1 MNYWKQLNH
10 VTKYFRDEEDPN
22 AKLPQNFMTAFLEV
36 RLTLYLSED
45 QPSLHARDKLG
56 MVGARFYH

>member
-36 RLTLYLSED
+36 CEAAMGGPPLPLKD
-45 QPSLHARDKLG
+45 
-56 MVGARFYH
+56 